1 MVWTLNVLLS
11 ALVDSSL
18 SMLMK
23 NILNFALFC
32 IFESSIIMNFQ
43 SFDSVQCTYNI
54 SIFITKVR
62 LFCVNNNSLYIL
74 SSKFGLFV
82 GNHTKLR
89 SWH

>member
-54 SIFITKVR
+54 EELAEGINRKYFNFYYK
-62 LFCVNNNSLYIL
+62 N
-74 SSKFGLFV
+74 
-82 GNHTKLR
+82 
-89 SWH
+89 

>member
-1 MVWTLNVLLS
+1 MVWTLNFLLS

-43 SFDSVQCTYNI
+43 SFDSVQCKYNI
-54 SIFITKVR
+54 
-62 LFCVNNNSLYIL
+62 
-74 SSKFGLFV
+74 G
-82 GNHTKLR
+82 
-89 SWH
+89 